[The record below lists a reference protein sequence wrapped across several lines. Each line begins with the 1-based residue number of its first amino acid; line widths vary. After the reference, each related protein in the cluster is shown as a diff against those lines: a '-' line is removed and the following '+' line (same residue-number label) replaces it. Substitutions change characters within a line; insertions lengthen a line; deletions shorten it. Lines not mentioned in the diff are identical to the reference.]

1 MIRRENRRNRKDF
14 EFIKPQAR
22 VLVKPEVFESLLACG
37 QLPKNPDPQILNI
50 CGNSMHIQMIKTTE
64 QIVEDY
70 VQMYT
75 FGTIRTIPFY
85 N

>member
-50 CGNSMHIQMIKTTE
+50 CRKF
-64 QIVEDY
+64 Y
-70 VQMYT
+70 AYT
-75 FGTIRTIPFY
+75 NDQNNRT
-85 N
+85 NC